1 MLKKGGIYKQ
11 YKVIK
16 TDGKRAIIK
25 DATFSSNRKYVLS
38 FLQNKNHFIN
48 LSNLNLPGFPKIIDE
63 FYEKNYEYIVYPEQK
78 CATLDQNSIKF
89 DLNYAISNLKDI
101 CDSILQIYNAS
112 HGRFLRE
119 VSFKDLRL
127 LPSGKIILL
136 SAYNFY
142 DYTERYE
149 SDIVSDLL
157 KILYKMLTG
166 EEEIHS
172 IRNDETSFS
181 YTLDTAILN
190 SQNGKN
196 HDLTLDG
203 LSKVF
208 MQYEQTDQLIYESDR
223 SKRPSLFQKKQTI
236 EREVPDTSK
245 FIFSIYPEI
254 EDHAIAEDQKK
265 EEKGSAVKENK
276 DERKP
281 FFTADEFGGI
291 KDQKGNAIDKGP
303 DLFGNKNRKQS
314 RNNQQ
319 QERKKEREEAPNR
332 QAQTQQKTEKSV
344 ENKQNSK
351 EVEPNAQRQSK
362 QKKETRHNINPQ
374 QQIPKNTSD
383 KSKDTE
389 KKTQNQKQNKKIIQP
404 AAQNTEQNIP
414 SNKNRSLKTELQHKE
429 KEQSKPRDMSKM
441 EKKIHDVPRKAEV
454 KTVEKLSTVN
464 PSNQEKEA
472 KNAEEVKPISKKNDQ
487 EKKAIEVPA
496 VEKST
501 PKIIKMPEEAEQEK
515 KNSFKNVDTAKRK
528 QKRKEKIKVEKPEFK
543 VPTINKKV
551 LFAFVGILAIVIV
564 TGSMMF
570 LKKKKQTDYENY
582 IEIAGRSTNKEE
594 KIDTLN
600 EAINLIPDRINAY
613 EALLNVYLEDAEF
626 DTNEEKDFL
635 KAIHTNW
642 NKVKKSDDYGKLAFE
657 IGKAYWYYYTFDGNN
672 EEITRMKSA
681 VQWFS
686 DAQKSRV
693 SKYKNIAKIYCA
705 IGKFNQEITLNVAE
719 GSDNGIYKQYYENLK
734 SLLKIGNANTVA
746 SLELYKLTINSID
759 IYKQRILD
767 DGISE
772 DDIIKTREETLYK
785 VNQISPVNQKETEL
799 KNSIINE

>member
-1 MLKKGGIYKQ
+1 
-11 YKVIK
+11 
-16 TDGKRAIIK
+16 
-25 DATFSSNRKYVLS
+25 
-38 FLQNKNHFIN
+38 
-48 LSNLNLPGFPKIIDE
+48 
-63 FYEKNYEYIVYPEQK
+63 
-78 CATLDQNSIKF
+78 
-89 DLNYAISNLKDI
+89 
-101 CDSILQIYNAS
+101 
-112 HGRFLRE
+112 
-119 VSFKDLRL
+119 
-127 LPSGKIILL
+127 
-136 SAYNFY
+136 
-142 DYTERYE
+142 
-149 SDIVSDLL
+149 
-157 KILYKMLTG
+157 
-166 EEEIHS
+166 
-172 IRNDETSFS
+172 
-181 YTLDTAILN
+181 
-190 SQNGKN
+190 
-196 HDLTLDG
+196 
-203 LSKVF
+203 
-208 MQYEQTDQLIYESDR
+208 
-223 SKRPSLFQKKQTI
+223 
-236 EREVPDTSK
+236 
-245 FIFSIYPEI
+245 
-254 EDHAIAEDQKK
+254 
-265 EEKGSAVKENK
+265 
-276 DERKP
+276 
-281 FFTADEFGGI
+281 
-291 KDQKGNAIDKGP
+291 
-303 DLFGNKNRKQS
+303 
-314 RNNQQ
+314 
-319 QERKKEREEAPNR
+319 
-332 QAQTQQKTEKSV
+332 
-344 ENKQNSK
+344 
-351 EVEPNAQRQSK
+351 
-362 QKKETRHNINPQ
+362 
-374 QQIPKNTSD
+374 
-383 KSKDTE
+383 
-389 KKTQNQKQNKKIIQP
+389 
-404 AAQNTEQNIP
+404 
-414 SNKNRSLKTELQHKE
+414 
-429 KEQSKPRDMSKM
+429 MSKM
-441 EKKIHDVPRKAEV
+441 EKRIHDVPRKAEV
-454 KTVEKLSTVN
+454 KTVEKLSNIN

-472 KNAEEVKPISKKNDQ
+472 KNAEKVEPISKKNVQ
-487 EKKAIEVPA
+487 EEKVIEVPA

-501 PKIIKMPEEAEQEK
+501 PKIIKMPEEADQEK
-515 KNSFKNVDTAKRK
+515 KSSFKNVDTAKRK

-543 VPTINKKV
+543 APTINKKV

-570 LKKKKQTDYENY
+570 FKKKKQTDYENY

-686 DAQKSRV
+686 DAQKSGV

>member
-25 DATFSSNRKYVLS
+25 DATFSSNRKYILS
-38 FLQNKNHFIN
+38 FLQNKKHFIN
-48 LSNLNLPGFPKIIDE
+48 VSNLNLPGFPKIIDE

-119 VSFKDLRL
+119 VSFKDLHL

-172 IRNDETSFS
+172 IRDDEPSFS

-190 SQNGKN
+190 SQSGKN

-254 EDHAIAEDQKK
+254 EDYIIEGDQRK
-265 EEKGSAVKENK
+265 EEKGPEPKENK

-303 DLFGNKNRKQS
+303 DLFGNKNRKQP

-319 QERKKEREEAPNR
+319 QERKKEREEVSNR
-332 QAQTQQKTEKSV
+332 QA
-344 ENKQNSK
+344 
-351 EVEPNAQRQSK
+351 
-362 QKKETRHNINPQ
+362 
-374 QQIPKNTSD
+374 QIPKNTSD

-389 KKTQNQKQNKKIIQP
+389 KKTQNQKQNKKNIQP

-414 SNKNRSLKTELQHKE
+414 SNKNRALKTEVQHRE
-429 KEQSKPRDMSKM
+429 KEQSTPTDMPKM
-441 EKKIHDVPRKAEV
+441 NKKNHDTPRKMEV
-454 KTVEKLSTVN
+454 KTVEKSSIDN
-464 PSNQEKEA
+464 PSDPEKEA
-472 KNAEEVKPISKKNDQ
+472 QNNVEKVWPTIKKNDR
-487 EKKAIEVPA
+487 E
-496 VEKST
+496 EKST
-501 PKIIKMPEEAEQEK
+501 SKIIKMPEETEQKE
-515 KNSFKNVDTAKRK
+515 KNSFKNVDTVKSK
-528 QKRKEKIKVEKPEFK
+528 KKRKEKIKVKKPEFK
-543 VPTINKKV
+543 APTINKNV
-551 LFAFVGILAIVIV
+551 LFAFVGIFVIVIV
-564 TGSMMF
+564 AGGMMF
-570 LKKKKQTDYENY
+570 IKNKKQTDYENY
-582 IEIAGRSTNKEE
+582 IEIASRSTNKEE

-600 EAINLIPDRINAY
+600 EAINLIPDRVNAY

-686 DAQKSRV
+686 DAQKSGG

-785 VNQISPVNQKETEL
+785 VNQISPVNQKETQL